1 MPRLRV
7 IPFSDGGKTKKRGR
21 DHSFCMIAG
30 DTDFV
35 PDVFRSRDVDLYDMY
50 KIGEANVR
58 EPGTPHSG
66 DVVTSPDTISVA

>member
-1 MPRLRV
+1 
-7 IPFSDGGKTKKRGR
+7 
-21 DHSFCMIAG
+21 MIAG

-58 EPGTPHSG
+58 ESGTPHSG